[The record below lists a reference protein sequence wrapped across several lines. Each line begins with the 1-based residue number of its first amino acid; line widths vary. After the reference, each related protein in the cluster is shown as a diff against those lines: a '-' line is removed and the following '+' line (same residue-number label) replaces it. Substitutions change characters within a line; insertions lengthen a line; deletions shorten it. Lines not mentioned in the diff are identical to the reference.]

1 MAQLKDALIIG
12 GGPAGL
18 AAALT
23 LARQVQSS
31 TVLDSGNYR
40 NEGTEY
46 MHMLPGFDH
55 MNPAKY
61 RAAAAENVTSRYHTV
76 SIHNVTIETVKK
88 TDDGIFEAMDNNGG
102 RWKGKKLI
110 LASGVEDIYPDIE
123 GYAECW
129 SNGM

>member
-1 MAQLKDALIIG
+1 MAQLKDVLIIG

-40 NEGTEY
+40 NASTEY

-55 MNPAKY
+55 MSPAEY
-61 RAAAAENVTSRYHTV
+61 RTATTENITSRYHTV
-76 SIHNVTIETVKK
+76 SIHNVTVETVKK
-88 TDDGIFEAMDNNGG
+88 TNDGIFEATDSNGG
-102 RWKGKKLI
+102 SWKGKKII